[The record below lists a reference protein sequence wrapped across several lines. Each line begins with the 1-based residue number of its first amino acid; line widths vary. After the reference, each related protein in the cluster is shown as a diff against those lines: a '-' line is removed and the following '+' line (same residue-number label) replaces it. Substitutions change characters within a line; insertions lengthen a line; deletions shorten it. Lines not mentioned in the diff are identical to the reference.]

1 LHEFKAD
8 ASSEVSVEQINNGGE
23 MNTVTNKLVIKT
35 ATWLQV
41 TAMSLGSKVREERGD
56 VPGWVLVTVM
66 TAGLV
71 VAVWSVADGQLKSV
85 LTSALRSVSQ
95 P

>member
-1 LHEFKAD
+1 MEKLTQIATQKLQKLAAD
-8 ASSEVSVEQINNGGE
+8 LTVRASQD
-23 MNTVTNKLVIKT
+23 
-35 ATWLQV
+35 
-41 TAMSLGSKVREERGD
+41 RGD

-71 VAVWSVADGQLKSV
+71 VAIWSVADGQLKSV
-85 LTSALRSVSQ
+85 LSSALRSVSQ

>member
-1 LHEFKAD
+1 MK
-8 ASSEVSVEQINNGGE
+8 I
-23 MNTVTNKLVIKT
+23 TNEI
-35 ATWLQV
+35 
-41 TAMSLGSKVREERGD
+41 GSKISTALEVAVSRAFEKSRDERGD
-56 VPGWVLVTVM
+56 IPGWVLVTVM

>member
-1 LHEFKAD
+1 MK
-8 ASSEVSVEQINNGGE
+8 SSNQFLANVSAGLQSAATEV
-23 MNTVTNKLVIKT
+23 MAKL
-35 ATWLQV
+35 
-41 TAMSLGSKVREERGD
+41 RDERGD
-56 VPGWVLVTVM
+56 VPGWVLITVM

>member
-1 LHEFKAD
+1 
-8 ASSEVSVEQINNGGE
+8 
-23 MNTVTNKLVIKT
+23 MKLENEILPKIS
-35 ATWLQV
+35 AALQV
-41 TAMSLGSKVREERGD
+41 AVTSAIEKSRDERGD

>member
-1 LHEFKAD
+1 MQVKITNEITPKL
-8 ASSEVSVEQINNGGE
+8 SV
-23 MNTVTNKLVIKT
+23 
-35 ATWLQV
+35 ALQV
-41 TAMSLGSKVREERGD
+41 AAERILEKSRDERGD

-85 LTSALRSVSQ
+85 LTSALRSVSR

>member
-1 LHEFKAD
+1 MALLTAVLHA
-8 ASSEVSVEQINNGGE
+8 
-23 MNTVTNKLVIKT
+23 LVDRV
-35 ATWLQV
+35 A
-41 TAMSLGSKVREERGD
+41 AMDRERGD

-71 VAVWSVADGQLKSV
+71 TALWLVADGQLKAIF
-85 LTSALRSVSQ
+85 SAALNGVTG

>member
-1 LHEFKAD
+1 MKKIDKINQWLAKLFAEGEFRLIGIGKND
-8 ASSEVSVEQINNGGE
+8 
-23 MNTVTNKLVIKT
+23 
-35 ATWLQV
+35 
-41 TAMSLGSKVREERGD
+41 RGD

-71 VAVWSVADGQLKSV
+71 VALWSIADGQLRSV
-85 LTSALRSVSQ
+85 LQNAIRSVSS

>member
-1 LHEFKAD
+1 MKITNEIAPKI
-8 ASSEVSVEQINNGGE
+8 SVA
-23 MNTVTNKLVIKT
+23 M
-35 ATWLQV
+35 QV
-41 TAMSLGSKVREERGD
+41 AAERVLEKSRDERGD

-85 LTSALRSVSQ
+85 LTSALRSVSR

>member
-1 LHEFKAD
+1 MKTPNEIATKWSTALQVA
-8 ASSEVSVEQINNGGE
+8 AVSVIE
-23 MNTVTNKLVIKT
+23 K
-35 ATWLQV
+35 
-41 TAMSLGSKVREERGD
+41 SRDERGD

>member
-1 LHEFKAD
+1 MQQALMALIDAIGRVLGTGGGSAD
-8 ASSEVSVEQINNGGE
+8 S
-23 MNTVTNKLVIKT
+23 
-35 ATWLQV
+35 
-41 TAMSLGSKVREERGD
+41 ERGD

-71 VAVWSVADGQLKSV
+71 MTLWLVADDQLSQIFSDAIGSV
-85 LTSALRSVSQ
+85 TG

>member
-1 LHEFKAD
+1 
-8 ASSEVSVEQINNGGE
+8 
-23 MNTVTNKLVIKT
+23 MNKLNNTTAKISSIAQSKLFRVIN
-35 ATWLQV
+35 
-41 TAMSLGSKVREERGD
+41 EDRGD

-71 VAVWSVADGQLKSV
+71 VALWSIADGQLKSV
-85 LTSALRSVSQ
+85 LQNAIRSVSS

>member
-1 LHEFKAD
+1 
-8 ASSEVSVEQINNGGE
+8 
-23 MNTVTNKLVIKT
+23 MKLENEIGPKIS
-35 ATWLQV
+35 AALQV
-41 TAMSLGSKVREERGD
+41 AVTSAIEKSRDERGD

>member
-1 LHEFKAD
+1 
-8 ASSEVSVEQINNGGE
+8 
-23 MNTVTNKLVIKT
+23 MNTVTNKLVIRT
-35 ATWLQV
+35 VAWLQV
-41 TAMSLGSKVREERGD
+41 SATSLGLKVREERGD

>member
-1 LHEFKAD
+1 MKRTNEMAPRI
-8 ASSEVSVEQINNGGE
+8 SV
-23 MNTVTNKLVIKT
+23 
-35 ATWLQV
+35 ALQV
-41 TAMSLGSKVREERGD
+41 AAERVLEKSRDDRGD

-71 VAVWSVADGQLKSV
+71 VAVWSVADGQLKAV
-85 LTSALRSVSQ
+85 LTSALQSVSQ

>member
-1 LHEFKAD
+1 MKI
-8 ASSEVSVEQINNGGE
+8 QNE
-23 MNTVTNKLVIKT
+23 MAAKISAILQA
-35 ATWLQV
+35 AT
-41 TAMSLGSKVREERGD
+41 TSLIEKSRDERGD

>member
-1 LHEFKAD
+1 MKISNEIAPRI
-8 ASSEVSVEQINNGGE
+8 SV
-23 MNTVTNKLVIKT
+23 
-35 ATWLQV
+35 ALQV
-41 TAMSLGSKVREERGD
+41 ATERVLEKSRDERGD

-71 VAVWSVADGQLKSV
+71 VAVWSVADGQLRTV
-85 LTSALRSVSQ
+85 LTSALRSVSR

>member
-1 LHEFKAD
+1 MMKSNE
-8 ASSEVSVEQINNGGE
+8 
-23 MNTVTNKLVIKT
+23 
-35 ATWLQV
+35 V
-41 TAMSLGSKVREERGD
+41 TAKTSAKLQAVLEGFISSTRDERGD

>member
-1 LHEFKAD
+1 MKNLNNETAKVAAKVISKFNEAWK
-8 ASSEVSVEQINNGGE
+8 SEQ
-23 MNTVTNKLVIKT
+23 
-35 ATWLQV
+35 
-41 TAMSLGSKVREERGD
+41 GD

-71 VAVWSVADGQLKSV
+71 VALWSIADGQLKSV
-85 LTSALRSVSQ
+85 LQNAIHSVST

>member
-1 LHEFKAD
+1 MRTNTNEVAARQIHKLVAKAD
-8 ASSEVSVEQINNGGE
+8 TKLMRVSNAVQ
-23 MNTVTNKLVIKT
+23 
-35 ATWLQV
+35 QD
-41 TAMSLGSKVREERGD
+41 RGD

-71 VAVWSVADGQLKSV
+71 VALWSVADGQLRSI
-85 LTSALRSVSQ
+85 LGNALASVSQ

>member
-1 LHEFKAD
+1 MKISNEIAPKI
-8 ASSEVSVEQINNGGE
+8 SV
-23 MNTVTNKLVIKT
+23 
-35 ATWLQV
+35 ALQV
-41 TAMSLGSKVREERGD
+41 SAARFVEKSRDERGD

>member
-1 LHEFKAD
+1 MKNINEFTARAMVHILDKIR
-8 ASSEVSVEQINNGGE
+8 EVKDSDQ
-23 MNTVTNKLVIKT
+23 
-35 ATWLQV
+35 
-41 TAMSLGSKVREERGD
+41 GD

-71 VAVWSVADGQLKSV
+71 VALWSIADGQLKSV
-85 LTSALRSVSQ
+85 LQNAIHSVSA

>member
-1 LHEFKAD
+1 MKISNEIAPRMSAK
-8 ASSEVSVEQINNGGE
+8 
-23 MNTVTNKLVIKT
+23 
-35 ATWLQV
+35 LQV
-41 TAMSLGSKVREERGD
+41 TIAAALERSRDERGD

>member
-1 LHEFKAD
+1 MKIVNEIAPRI
-8 ASSEVSVEQINNGGE
+8 AVA
-23 MNTVTNKLVIKT
+23 M
-35 ATWLQV
+35 QV
-41 TAMSLGSKVREERGD
+41 AAERVQEKSHDDRGD

-71 VAVWSVADGQLKSV
+71 VAVWSVADGQLKAV

>member
-1 LHEFKAD
+1 MTRQVVAPLT
-8 ASSEVSVEQINNGGE
+8 IGE
-23 MNTVTNKLVIKT
+23 MMKHKMAEFSARLVTRFANDLR
-35 ATWLQV
+35 
-41 TAMSLGSKVREERGD
+41 SERGD

-71 VAVWSVADGQLKSV
+71 VAIWSVADGQLKSV
-85 LTSALRSVSQ
+85 LGSALRSVSA

>member
-1 LHEFKAD
+1 MKKLNDQTAKVAAKIMSKIDEIYKN
-8 ASSEVSVEQINNGGE
+8 EQ
-23 MNTVTNKLVIKT
+23 
-35 ATWLQV
+35 
-41 TAMSLGSKVREERGD
+41 GD

-71 VAVWSVADGQLKSV
+71 VALWSIADGQLKSV
-85 LTSALRSVSQ
+85 LQNAIHSVSA